1 VVRVRLADDDR
12 GRVPFALVGA
22 LLLVASASVATT
34 VSQPQP
40 EPGPPDA
47 AVASDHAVSSA
58 RTAVRSAVATALERG
73 AADPVVTP
81 ADSPYGRVLNDS
93 TPYRDALRVRAYVR
107 VQRALQATTVRVGDA
122 TAAAGTAPVATPS
135 DLRAGKRDVSLV
147 GHGNGTVTATVRN
160 VSVVVRVDGT
170 VVDTETHDV
179 AVTVASPALVL
190 HDRVERYDDR
200 LDRGVVDGHGFG
212 RQFGARL
219 YGVSWLRGYAQ
230 YGGAPVG
237 NVVSTRHVALA
248 ANGAA
253 LATQRSVFGRADA
266 AASRAHR
273 RALVRVG
280 IRDVTQQYSRPGID
294 AERYLDAVLGSH
306 PGGSFSHASPGAPA
320 IPSGS
325 AGPGAE
331 LDVSVDA
338 TADDAFADFLAGT
351 DGASLDGVLAGTYH
365 VRLETAA
372 RVQSLDP
379 AGTPS
384 PERPGEN
391 WTHVETTMRTETT
404 VENGT
409 AAVPS
414 TDGEAVLAASRT
426 RVVAVTRTS
435 RARWT
440 RGNETRTTT
449 DATVERVRVGI
460 AVLAEHA
467 PASSV
472 ARRVPSA
479 FHERG
484 SVDPNLVDVAE
495 DADGVFETY
504 GGVDAIAAR
513 VATDGTD
520 AVARGPDGRARPST
534 LQVRGTTTNRTRA
547 VVYRDVAA
555 LRDEVRDL
563 SVSVERGSVL
573 GGDPPTARLLAA
585 VRERRDSLAPAS
597 TTYDS
602 VASAASVAAQHA
614 YLDHVERRL
623 EARVEADRAVGSRAR
638 RLVQRTLSD
647 ATDRAVGSLA
657 DVQTAIRDTD
667 STPPPAVENHLV
679 GGVDV
684 AVAGSPSYL
693 VVDSIDAERVRSVE
707 RDGSV
712 HALAARNVN
721 VFTVPTDDATNR
733 VVDAVM
739 PENNGTS
746 LRDAVRQLQRANA
759 VADADRTDALTRKH
773 HRLRRAVSRSVART
787 RGRVASTLAARTTL
801 DADAA
806 TVAVQSAFETY
817 PSTRARA
824 DAIVN
829 GDVTARIVDAAAARA
844 RDPSDRFR
852 DATRTH
858 VAATLR
864 DARASSEIRPPDDG
878 VAALRTALGEHA
890 TQVTGDATENVLGG
904 GENGTDAPFLGLP
917 LAPVP
922 GFWYATANVWVVDV
936 RGTYPTFAVRARNA
950 TTGRLGTTT
959 YVRDGAGVSMD
970 VDGDG
975 VADRL
980 GYADR
985 VTARATVPL
994 TVVVPPGKRGVGDRN
1009 LVQFESSPG
1018 WPCPVSSRQP
1028 GAVDAAVA
1036 NESKANRSA
1045 DDGTDPTDGLDSAG
1059 CEDALYADRLGAG
1072 MFHDQRHDVDGL
1084 SVADLRAEYVDDL
1097 ATVVAESG
1105 IDAIVDATDLDR
1117 PAVEAIAD
1125 GALPAE
1131 FMLTDA
1137 AAVLSVRDGVADP
1150 DTVVEIAAD
1159 HLLLGMTTG
1168 VMDVDAVAS
1177 ELEIDLDAKEVQ
1189 QKIER
1194 RAPMTFDEFVHV
1206 QHVIASRQR

>member
-179 AVTVASPALVL
+179 TVTVASPALVL

-520 AVARGPDGRARPST
+520 AVARGPAGSGPTVDPAGERDDHEPDASGRLPGRRCTPRRGPRP
-534 LQVRGTTTNRTRA
+534 LRVGRTR
-547 VVYRDVAA
+547 
-555 LRDEVRDL
+555 
-563 SVSVERGSVL
+563 ER
-573 GGDPPTARLLAA
+573 P
-585 VRERRDSLAPAS
+585 RRRP
-597 TTYDS
+597 
-602 VASAASVAAQHA
+602 
-614 YLDHVERRL
+614 
-623 EARVEADRAVGSRAR
+623 
-638 RLVQRTLSD
+638 
-647 ATDRAVGSLA
+647 TDRA
-657 DVQTAIRDTD
+657 
-667 STPPPAVENHLV
+667 PARRRPRAPRLPRP
-679 GGVDV
+679 GVHD
-684 AVAGSPSYL
+684 
-693 VVDSIDAERVRSVE
+693 
-707 RDGSV
+707 
-712 HALAARNVN
+712 
-721 VFTVPTDDATNR
+721 
-733 VVDAVM
+733 
-739 PENNGTS
+739 
-746 LRDAVRQLQRANA
+746 VRQ
-759 VADADRTDALTRKH
+759 
-773 HRLRRAVSRSVART
+773 RR
-787 RGRVASTLAARTTL
+787 
-801 DADAA
+801 
-806 TVAVQSAFETY
+806 QC
-817 PSTRARA
+817 
-824 DAIVN
+824 
-829 GDVTARIVDAAAARA
+829 
-844 RDPSDRFR
+844 
-852 DATRTH
+852 
-858 VAATLR
+858 
-864 DARASSEIRPPDDG
+864 
-878 VAALRTALGEHA
+878 GE
-890 TQVTGDATENVLGG
+890 
-904 GENGTDAPFLGLP
+904 
-917 LAPVP
+917 
-922 GFWYATANVWVVDV
+922 
-936 RGTYPTFAVRARNA
+936 RR
-950 TTGRLGTTT
+950 
-959 YVRDGAGVSMD
+959 
-970 VDGDG
+970 
-975 VADRL
+975 
-980 GYADR
+980 
-985 VTARATVPL
+985 
-994 TVVVPPGKRGVGDRN
+994 
-1009 LVQFESSPG
+1009 
-1018 WPCPVSSRQP
+1018 
-1028 GAVDAAVA
+1028 
-1036 NESKANRSA
+1036 
-1045 DDGTDPTDGLDSAG
+1045 
-1059 CEDALYADRLGAG
+1059 
-1072 MFHDQRHDVDGL
+1072 
-1084 SVADLRAEYVDDL
+1084 
-1097 ATVVAESG
+1097 
-1105 IDAIVDATDLDR
+1105 R
-1117 PAVEAIAD
+1117 PARV
-1125 GALPAE
+1125 P
-1131 FMLTDA
+1131 
-1137 AAVLSVRDGVADP
+1137 RP
-1150 DTVVEIAAD
+1150 
-1159 HLLLGMTTG
+1159 
-1168 VMDVDAVAS
+1168 
-1177 ELEIDLDAKEVQ
+1177 
-1189 QKIER
+1189 R
-1194 RAPMTFDEFVHV
+1194 RAPPRS
-1206 QHVIASRQR
+1206 ARGS